1 MTAKIMIWIK
11 WAVFFVASFFTFAA
25 QNLTMMKKN
34 GSLRA
39 LFALLFVFSTILC
52 LAQPPGGRPPGGGG
66 GRHPGGRPPYGGDR
80 QWGQTEGNMP
90 AVKPKKKVREGDT
103 FTVVGVLRDAK
114 TGEFMP
120 YVNLAVLDSVD
131 NEFVK
136 GGISNMEGVF
146 EINGVPQGAFV
157 LRVSAIGYENYLH
170 PFHVTNNTNLGTL
183 RINPGVTALGEV
195 TVAAERPLYAMEG
208 EKLIYN
214 VSEDPSIQTGTTEDA
229 LQNAPGVEV
238 DVEGNI
244 TLRGVSSV
252 EIWVNDKPSKLTEEN
267 LKTYLQTLPANAI
280 ARIETITNPS
290 AKYATEA
297 EAVINIVTSAHIK
310 SNQFVSFG
318 VNGSNQPFVSPW
330 VSYMWKKDRVSINLF
345 ASGRYSNRENKTD
358 SWSQQRRDAATE
370 GEYEVTWAD
379 TVSQQDNNRSY
390 SGNLFLNID
399 YEIDSTSDISVDA
412 GGYYNA
418 NLNNMMRTERQT
430 YYYLDSMPAYSM
442 LFADQTKDNSDTRS
456 IFGNLGADYTKKF
469 DNEGHNL
476 RIGLNTRLTNNS
488 GEEWYNRFYEVYTDL
503 DEHRYMLSRTYNFNG
518 SLDARYNRPYSK
530 DGELSYGLRADHTQM
545 DFTYDRFY
553 DTIGLM
559 VDSLRT
565 YRMIGAKSSLNADVN
580 WTHRWGGFTLS
591 TGLGV
596 EGERNMYDFISN
608 MPFADDSVFYHLN
621 FRPSIHLTYRT
632 EDMHNLKLNY
642 SMRMSGPGRN
652 QVTRFRTYG
661 ENSYST
667 GNPNGLKD
675 SFTHNMEAGWQKFFE
690 HFGNIGIEAYGRW
703 STNDVSRLTDA
714 EYDNYLDRIV
724 SYSVPYNMGSSWRY
738 GTSLNMT
745 YRPSGFFN
753 VRLYANLY
761 NYGYRMEYER
771 NGVPQI
777 DEREKWSWSV
787 RVNAWAKLF
796 DRLQVTASANYNSP
810 TISLMSERKARYFL
824 NMGLRSDFFNRR
836 LSVFVNVQDIFNWGA
851 TIGSGSTNTNPY
863 YLSDSTRKM
872 LNSRYISAGFT
883 LRFGKMELEKKAKEG
898 DGEAGDSLE

>member
-1 MTAKIMIWIK
+1 
-11 WAVFFVASFFTFAA
+11 
-25 QNLTMMKKN
+25 
-34 GSLRA
+34 
-39 LFALLFVFSTILC
+39 
-52 LAQPPGGRPPGGGG
+52 
-66 GRHPGGRPPYGGDR
+66 
-80 QWGQTEGNMP
+80 MP

-553 DTIGLM
+553 DTIGLL

-596 EGERNMYDFISN
+596 EGERNMYDFIST

-690 HFGNIGIEAYGRW
+690 RFGNIGIEAYGRW

-724 SYSVPYNMGSSWRY
+724 SYSVPYNMGSSWRF

>member
-1 MTAKIMIWIK
+1 
-11 WAVFFVASFFTFAA
+11 
-25 QNLTMMKKN
+25 MK
-34 GSLRA
+34 R
-39 LFALLFVFSTILC
+39 FVFLKVLFIIALSVSAVLC

-80 QWGQTEGNMP
+80 QWGQTESNMP

-390 SGNLFLNID
+390 SGNLFMNID

-553 DTIGLM
+553 DTIGIL

-690 HFGNIGIEAYGRW
+690 RFGNIGIEAYGRW

>member
-1 MTAKIMIWIK
+1 MNWIK

-90 AVKPKKKVREGDT
+90 TVKPKKKVREGDT

-146 EINGVPQGAFV
+146 EISGVPQGAFV

-297 EAVINIVTSAHIK
+297 EAVINIITSAHIK

-390 SGNLFLNID
+390 SGNLFMNID

-553 DTIGLM
+553 DTVGIL

-690 HFGNIGIEAYGRW
+690 RFGNIGIEAYGRW
-703 STNDVSRLTDA
+703 STNDVSRLMDA
-714 EYDNYLDRIV
+714 EYDKYLDRIV

-810 TISLMSERKARYFL
+810 TISLMSERKARFFL
-824 NMGLRSDFFNRR
+824 NMGFRSDFFNRR